1 MTIPIPIPIP
11 TSRVNADQ
19 MAEANEM
26 HRAAIINVFNN
37 TPTHLIQKRW
47 FKSHLETIMGK
58 KWSNKSY
65 NEVRAKMMKDGEL
78 ELGARD
84 MYKLNGACLS
94 AKTTIM
100 TSTMSSAVAS
110 RAKSIALEALPRVT
124 SIKQSIHEKCKT
136 ATSSLSKVPFCL
148 S

>member
-1 MTIPIPIPIP
+1 MSMESI
-11 TSRVNADQ
+11 
-19 MAEANEM
+19 EM
-26 HRAAIINVFNN
+26 HRAAIINAFNN
-37 TPTHLIQKRW
+37 AQTHLIQKRG
-47 FKSHLETIMGK
+47 FKSHLETIMGE

-84 MYKLNGACLS
+84 MYKLNGECLS

-124 SIKQSIHEKCKT
+124 SIKQSIHKKCKT